1 MENDKSFWIFFKR
14 LRAKEKLENNF
25 GSEKCIRLKKLSTLT
40 GCRKLRHGR
49 TFSCSGS
56 SISLA
61 PRSFNLTATGKL
73 GGVDVQAFKHMCFA
87 RNQEDNLESPGQSFS
102 LSLCG
107 PHSNT
112 RVDP

>member
-1 MENDKSFWIFFKR
+1 MENDKSFWIFLKR

-56 SISLA
+56 STSLA
-61 PRSFNLTATGKL
+61 PREW
-73 GGVDVQAFKHMCFA
+73 GVWRIDEIK
-87 RNQEDNLESPGQSFS
+87 LESDCTGEVGRSRRTRFRGTGVLREIRQTT
-102 LSLCG
+102 
-107 PHSNT
+107 SNH
-112 RVDP
+112 